1 MRPAPQLA
9 GVHPVL
15 QARAVS
21 RRFER
26 GTLALAD
33 IDLSL
38 HAGEI
43 LTLLGP
49 SGCGK
54 STLLRL
60 FAGLDR
66 PSSGEVI
73 RDPAARL
80 SFVFQE
86 ATLMPWTTVAANV
99 ALPLVLDGVSARDRA
114 ARVDDALARVGLSDA
129 AHAYPRELSGG
140 MKMRVSIARALV
152 TRPALLLMDEPF
164 GALDDITRQRL
175 DDELLALVRA
185 HGLSVVFVTHNVF
198 EAAYLSDRVAV
209 MSPRPGR
216 IVDLVTVEEPLRDA
230 AFRQSPQYGALAMRL
245 HAALLSASEAGT

>member
-1 MRPAPQLA
+1 MPPLPDA
-9 GVHPVL
+9 
-15 QARAVS
+15 ARNTILEARGVS

-26 GTLALAD
+26 GVVALAD
-33 IDLSL
+33 IDLAL

-60 FAGLDR
+60 FAGLDAATT
-66 PSSGEVI
+66 GDI
-73 RDPAARL
+73 FRDDSARL

-99 ALPLVLDGVSARDRA
+99 ALPLALDGVPVRDRA
-114 ARVDDALARVGLSDA
+114 ARVDEALARVGLSDFA
-129 AHAYPRELSGG
+129 KAYPRELSGG

-152 TRPALLLMDEPF
+152 TRPTLLLMDEPF

-175 DDELLALVRA
+175 DDEVLALVRA
-185 HGLSVVFVTHNVF
+185 QGLSVVFVTHNVF

-216 IVDLVTVEEPLRDA
+216 IVDEVIIDVAARGS
-230 AFRQSPQYGALAMRL
+230 AFRQSAQYGALAMQL
-245 HAALLSASEAGT
+245 HAALLSASETST

>member
-1 MRPAPQLA
+1 M
-9 GVHPVL
+9 L
-15 QARAVS
+15 QARHVA
-21 RRFER
+21 RRFDR
-26 GTLALAD
+26 GVVALSD
-33 IDLSL
+33 IDLTL

-54 STLLRL
+54 SSLLRL
-60 FAGLDR
+60 FAGLDA
-66 PSSGEVI
+66 PSDGEI
-73 RDPAARL
+73 LRDPSARL

-99 ALPLVLDGVSARDRA
+99 ALPLVLDNVPARDRA
-114 ARVDDALARVGLSDA
+114 ASVDDALARVGLSDFA
-129 AHAYPRELSGG
+129 KAYPRELSGG

-152 TRPALLLMDEPF
+152 TQPSLLLMDEPF

-185 HGLSVVFVTHNVF
+185 QGLSVVFVTHNVF

-216 IVDLVTVEEPLRDA
+216 IVDEIRIDAPVRDA
-230 AFRQSPQYGALAMRL
+230 AFRQSAQYGALAMQL
-245 HAALLSASEAGT
+245 HTALLNASEATA